1 MTFSP
6 FDSPI
11 YSTLYGDAEVRALFT
26 DSAEVRAMLL
36 VEGTLAKVQG
46 ELGVIPLESAL
57 YIHRASMEVQV
68 DPAGLAAGMAE
79 TGSPVAAMVAAFGK
93 AMEAP
98 DHAKYIHWGARSQD
112 ISDTA
117 LALRLRQY
125 LRLIDTRLEGLSA
138 KGKFF
143 ELAQVRQQLEAV
155 QAKLLA
161 VRFVGDGDITN
172 TTEVET
178 ALARALKLSI
188 ATVPMRDVITE
199 LAGVISQITA
209 ALVEITK
216 GFPTSLHR
224 EVLETMGM
232 FTKNQLGLM
241 QSLPHKNVAQ
251 ALEKLS
257 LAQVCIAGSVALKQ
271 AQIIAEQP

>member
-46 ELGVIPLESAL
+46 ELGLIPLDSAL

-79 TGSPVAAMVAAFGK
+79 TGSPVAAMVTAFGK

-98 DHAKYIHWGARSQD
+98 DHAKYIHCGAGSQD
-112 ISDTA
+112 IPNTA
-117 LALRLRQY
+117 LVLRLRQY
-125 LRLIDTRLEGLSA
+125 LRLIDTRLEVLIT
-138 KGKFF
+138 KGQFA
-143 ELAQVRQQLEAV
+143 ELAQARQQLQAV

-161 VRFVGDGDITN
+161 VRFAGDGSITN
-172 TTEVET
+172 ISEVEA
-178 ALARALKLSI
+178 ALAEALKLSI
-188 ATVPMRDVITE
+188 PTVPMRDVIAE
-199 LAGVISQITA
+199 LVAEISQITTLLA
-209 ALVEITK
+209 EITK
-216 GFPTSLHR
+216 DFPASIHR
-224 EVLETMGM
+224 EVLETMAI
-232 FTKNQLGLM
+232 FIKNQLGQTPL
-241 QSLPHKNVAQ
+241 QTRENVVL
-251 ALEKLS
+251 ALEKLA
-257 LAQVCIAGSVALKQ
+257 LAQVCIAGSVALKH
-271 AQIIAEQP
+271 AQIIADQL